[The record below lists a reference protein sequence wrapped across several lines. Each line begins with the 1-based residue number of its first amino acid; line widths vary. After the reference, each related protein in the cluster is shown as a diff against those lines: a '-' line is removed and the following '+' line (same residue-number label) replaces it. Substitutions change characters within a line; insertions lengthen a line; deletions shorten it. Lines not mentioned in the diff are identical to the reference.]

1 MIIYPSFLRR
11 SMVGKG
17 EPFYLKFWVNRPSG
31 PRCSDIADFEPIVAR
46 SASAVIPSEK
56 FN

>member
-1 MIIYPSFLRR
+1 MPSFLRR

-31 PRCSDIADFEPIVAR
+31 PVVAISPILNQLSLVA
-46 SASAVIPSEK
+46 PQP
-56 FN
+56 

>member
-46 SASAVIPSEK
+46 SASAIIPSEK